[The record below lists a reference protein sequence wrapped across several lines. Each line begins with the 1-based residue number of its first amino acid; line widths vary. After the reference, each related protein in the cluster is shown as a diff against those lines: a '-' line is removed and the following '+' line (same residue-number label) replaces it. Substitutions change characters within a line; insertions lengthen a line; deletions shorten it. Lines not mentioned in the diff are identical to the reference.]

1 MTIDS
6 SEKVY
11 KTMEDISY
19 ALNDLNLTE
28 TVNEI
33 KTKSATAEEFI
44 PDGDSDNSDNQQG
57 SGTFGKLNNGTQTGT
72 GDGLSK
78 EVQKNNQS
86 STNTNTGTTTTT
98 PSRPSRGSGST
109 IKIGT

>member
-44 PDGDSDNSDNQQG
+44 PDENSDGSDNPQG
-57 SGTFGKLNNGTQTGT
+57 SGTFGKLNNNGTQTGT
-72 GDGLSK
+72 DDGISK
-78 EVQKNNQS
+78 EVQKN
-86 STNTNTGTTTTT
+86 TNTETTTTT